1 MKFWDCI
8 VTAIWALLSN
18 KLRSFL
24 TVLGVLIGVGAV
36 VSVVSLGEAQRA
48 EMERAFAAMGSN
60 LIYVVPGAPNQRGF
74 VGLMGTAST
83 LTLEDAEAIAR
94 EASSVAGV
102 APVTRG
108 YCQIVA
114 GKENVRC
121 MVAGVTGDYEWI
133 NNLAL
138 TYGRFI
144 TQEDENSKSRVV
156 VLGSEIAQTLYG
168 EMDPTGQNV
177 RLDGRKF
184 EVIGVLKSKGT
195 GFGTEDLSVYVPLS
209 TFQSTLDSQ
218 QATSSRGHM
227 IQAIAIQ
234 ARSKAEIDTAIE
246 EITGILRQR
255 HRIKEGEEED
265 FNIINL
271 EYIASQA
278 GAMLGLFRLVLAAIA
293 GISLLVG
300 GIGIM
305 NIMLVSVTE
314 RIREIGLRKAVG
326 AKRRDILVQFL
337 TEAAVLSFCGG
348 AMGVGL
354 GWVITK
360 FASVML
366 TGAGFPIAVSLSG
379 HIIFIAL
386 VVAIGVGLV
395 SGLYPAIRAARLD
408 PIESLRHE

>member
-8 VTAIWALLSN
+8 VTAIKTLLSN
-18 KLRSFL
+18 KLRSSL
-24 TVLGVLIGVGAV
+24 TILGILIGVGAV
-36 VSVVSLGEAQRA
+36 VSVVSLGEAQKG
-48 EMERAFAAMGSN
+48 EMEKAFAAMGSN
-60 LIYVVPGAPNQRGF
+60 LIYVVPGAPNQQGYA
-74 VGLMGTAST
+74 GLLGSAST

-94 EASSVAGV
+94 QASSVAGV

-114 GKENVRC
+114 GKENLRA
-121 MVAGVTGDYEWI
+121 MVAGVTPEYEWI
-133 NNLAL
+133 SNLDLA
-138 TYGRFI
+138 YGRFI
-144 TQEDENSKSRVV
+144 TKEDNDSKSRVAV
-156 VLGSEIAQTLYG
+156 FGSEIAEILFRK
-168 EMDPTGQNV
+168 MDPSGQDI

-195 GFGTEDLSVYVPLS
+195 GFGTEDLTVYVPLS

-218 QATSSRGHM
+218 QVTSSRGHV
-227 IQAIAIQ
+227 IQAMAIQ
-234 ARSKAEIDTAIE
+234 AKSKDEIDTAIE
-246 EITGILRQR
+246 EITSILRER

-265 FNIINL
+265 FNIISL
-271 EYIASQA
+271 EYIARQA
-278 GAMLGLFRLVLAAIA
+278 GSILGLFRLVLAAIA

-348 AMGVGL
+348 AVGVGL
-354 GWVITK
+354 GWIITK

-366 TGAGFPIAVSLSG
+366 TGAGFPIEVSLSG

-386 VVAIGVGLV
+386 LVAICVGLI